1 MFWHNKY
8 LNNLLLARTRDEKS
22 REDFTPCASFTNYA
36 SLKADLSKSLVFESR
51 KNQTGKSSTIEKAEG
66 RKKRVEN

>member
-1 MFWHNKY
+1 MK
-8 LNNLLLARTRDEKS
+8 NLEKTS
-22 REDFTPCASFTNYA
+22 FTPCASFTNYA